1 MLSIRW
7 SFVTLK
13 KNKKIKKKTR
23 QTTINGKKKNTEK
36 KMNKIQNFEF
46 FWKRK
51 QTVVFKIWN
60 HFFFSDKFS
69 LDRRVIATNNMYCGL

>member
-23 QTTINGKKKNTEK
+23 QTTINGKKKKYREK
-36 KMNKIQNFEF
+36 NE
-46 FWKRK
+46 
-51 QTVVFKIWN
+51 
-60 HFFFSDKFS
+60 
-69 LDRRVIATNNMYCGL
+69 